1 MARFLREHDLP
12 GGDVDRRGEV
22 LSRLERQLPSG
33 FPDMVADQEFTSLID
48 GLVALPRS
56 EELLL
61 RLRAGAALPAA
72 VQPEPAAHLRSS
84 PSGTQTPAPA
94 YGAAQTTAPRADGA
108 LLRGVHI
115 LWVDDHPRNND
126 VLAGAFRAAGA
137 VVRIARDSG
146 AADEALAVETP
157 TLIISDIERD
167 GNPREGLEHIA
178 RLRRDGRYAGPV
190 VFYAGRVTP
199 ERKTVARELGAHLT
213 SSGTEIE
220 RLIVRAAQA
229 EPPPDAVRPW
239 IRGPAA
245 LDARSAASMASRGGE
260 SVGRSPSEIDST
272 RRAPSAAGR
281 HLGLSRGK
289 DRPAAETLKSLQI
302 RTPSPRMSAH
312 TGAFRPRRGS
322 GVRS

>member
-12 GGDVDRRGEV
+12 EGDVDRRGEV

-72 VQPEPAAHLRSS
+72 VQPEPAARLRPS
-84 PSGTQTPAPA
+84 PSG
-94 YGAAQTTAPRADGA
+94 AQTTAPRADGA

-146 AADEALAVETP
+146 AADDALAVETP
-157 TLIISDIERD
+157 TLIISGIERD

-178 RLRRDGRYAGPV
+178 RLRRAGRYTGPV

-199 ERKTVARELGAHLT
+199 ERKAVARELGAHLT

-245 LDARSAASMASRGGE
+245 LDARSAASMASRGASRWEGPLRR
-260 SVGRSPSEIDST
+260 STAPGARSRPRVGTSGSHAART
-272 RRAPSAAGR
+272 AQRQRRANASKSGHHHLAYRRIPASAR
-281 HLGLSRGK
+281 
-289 DRPAAETLKSLQI
+289 Q
-302 RTPSPRMSAH
+302 
-312 TGAFRPRRGS
+312 RGS
-322 GVRS
+322 IMTSGPRGTV

>member
-61 RLRAGAALPAA
+61 RLRAGAALPAT
-72 VQPEPAAHLRSS
+72 VQPEPAVHLRPS
-84 PSGTQTPAPA
+84 PSGT
-94 YGAAQTTAPRADGA
+94 QTTAPRADGA

-146 AADEALAVETP
+146 AADDALAVETP
-157 TLIISDIERD
+157 TLIISGIERD

-178 RLRRDGRYAGPV
+178 RLRRAGRHTGPV

-199 ERKTVARELGAHLT
+199 ERKAVARELGAHLT

-245 LDARSAASMASRGGE
+245 LDARSAASMASRGGRVGGKVPFGDRQHPARA
-260 SVGRSPSEIDST
+260 VGRGSAPRALTRQGPPS
-272 RRAPSAAGR
+272 GR
-281 HLGLSRGK
+281 DAQK
-289 DRPAAETLKSLQI
+289 PANPDTITS
-302 RTPSPRMSAH
+302 H